1 MTYKKNLIR
10 FAVDTKIIL
19 VAGFYI
25 WKLGVLILFYFIT
38 SNSITS
44 KDNIGLLLKF
54 WDAIKDFMG

>member
-25 WKLGVLILFYFIT
+25 WKLGVLILFCFIT

-54 WDAIKDFMG
+54 WDAVKDFMG